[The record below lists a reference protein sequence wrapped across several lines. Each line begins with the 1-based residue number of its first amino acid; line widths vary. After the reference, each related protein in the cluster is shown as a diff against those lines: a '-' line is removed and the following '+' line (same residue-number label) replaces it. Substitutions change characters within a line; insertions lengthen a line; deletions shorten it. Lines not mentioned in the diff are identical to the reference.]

1 MQAPFDNRPGVFL
14 LQRLFKRAAYRPR
27 THGKL
32 GGQPKGGLRAAAFSD
47 NHMQAITASHLT
59 DRDVAI
65 GISHSG
71 SSKDIVDA
79 LKIARLRGAT
89 AISITNKGKSPIT
102 KVSDITLFTASNE
115 TKYTILGLNSRISQ
129 LSIISSIYYYIVY
142 HREGISSEA
151 IEMTETALQNKKY

>member
-1 MQAPFDNRPGVFL
+1 
-14 LQRLFKRAAYRPR
+14 
-27 THGKL
+27 
-32 GGQPKGGLRAAAFSD
+32 
-47 NHMQAITASHLT
+47 MQAITASHLT

-151 IEMTETALQNKKY
+151 IKMTETALQNKKY